1 MVLERDE
8 MKEDRL
14 LYYPLALSLASP
26 GLIEDS
32 TMFCNPLFNPHEEA
46 ETSTL
51 PQKESK
57 RPIVQGHILW
67 RKGGSWSGSSHSH
80 SAVEKALAAQVKS
93 GDWEI
98 DRRLLKIGERI
109 ASGSCGDLYRGVY
122 LGQDVAVKILRS
134 EHLNESLE
142 DEFEQEVAILR

>member
-1 MVLERDE
+1 MIESFRIGPNTNMVLERDE

-51 PQKESK
+51 PQKERQTSNSP
-57 RPIVQGHILW
+57 R
-67 RKGGSWSGSSHSH
+67 
-80 SAVEKALAAQVKS
+80 A
-93 GDWEI
+93 
-98 DRRLLKIGERI
+98 
-109 ASGSCGDLYRGVY
+109 Y
-122 LGQDVAVKILRS
+122 
-134 EHLNESLE
+134 SLE
-142 DEFEQEVAILR
+142 ERGLKDLHFLHLQ